1 MRNRKPE
8 KGQMI
13 HARPQG
19 RRELQKSGGSES
31 PICPQF
37 SGNSLFIAFLC
48 DNFLDFPKS
57 GGSADPSDP
66 LVTTPLPGLQNYKL
80 FIEMLVTHIT
90 WYHYFFRLT
99 MYLFFQ
105 FTIFNNY
112 LIEKL
117 VGNTDFSS
125 PIDFSLFCLRIQET
139 MQQFFQSYC
148 NTILA
153 ICILPVTPFSRVGT
167 QKNSYGIQFST
178 NKEASRSFF
187 IF

>member
-1 MRNRKPE
+1 M
-8 KGQMI
+8 
-13 HARPQG
+13 H
-19 RRELQKSGGSES
+19 
-31 PICPQF
+31 
-37 SGNSLFIAFLC
+37 FIAFLHYE
-48 DNFLDFPKS
+48 FEKS

-153 ICILPVTPFSRVGT
+153 ICILPVTPFSSSGHSGKLVWNTVFNKQRSL
-167 QKNSYGIQFST
+167 KKDHFSFS
-178 NKEASRSFF
+178 KDYKKAFSS
-187 IF
+187 